1 MLKQNSI
8 NVMAVLV
15 GWLFCCCSLWGGDP
29 SCFGGNEVCQHGK
42 KLQKSVMDDRATSLI
57 LNLVHELHRPPESAE
72 LESEGQVSNLQKRL
86 ENVRS

>member
-1 MLKQNSI
+1 MLKQNGI
-8 NVMAVLV
+8 NVIDVLV
-15 GWLFCCCSLWGGDP
+15 GWLVCCSPWRGDP
-29 SCFGGNEVCQHGK
+29 SCSGGNEACQHGK

>member
-1 MLKQNSI
+1 M
-8 NVMAVLV
+8 
-15 GWLFCCCSLWGGDP
+15 
-29 SCFGGNEVCQHGK
+29 CQHGK
-42 KLQKSVMDDRATSLI
+42 KLQKSVMDNRATSLI